1 MKLGDVFLCTARKL
15 ARAHAQR
22 WFGTAVAG
30 LVAILHSQ
38 GLGQE
43 AVRMSL
49 AGEAAA
55 EARRSA
61 ALRPEYYNIRF
72 GPTAWSFAAGLDLEG
87 NDNIRFD
94 ARDPEADLTVRPQL
108 TSRMDWRISDRNS
121 LNLALGAGYSAYLE
135 HPELNRFFVAPGSEL
150 ALDFYAGDFWINL
163 HERLAIT
170 ENAYQDPTV
179 VGTADYSQ
187 LQNNAGMTTTWDLNK
202 LVFRLGY
209 DHANYFELTGGG
221 GPPDGASEIASLS
234 GGYRFGPEM
243 ETGLESGGG
252 LTRYNGALAAI
263 KLATDW
269 NAGVFLESQPTEH
282 VHLRARAGY
291 TLYSPGESEAHLAAE
306 EFTGIYARL
315 ALNHRLNQFVEY
327 QLNGGRSISF
337 GFFAGTIDLYDAT
350 LQVRWHLFQKI
361 SVGTWFG
368 FEHGSQVLIGTETFD
383 RFGPGL
389 SLERPITRRMSA
401 SLRYQYYQRQ
411 SNIPGDDY
419 AVNIVTMNFA
429 FRL

>member
-1 MKLGDVFLCTARKL
+1 MKLGDVFLGTARRL
-15 ARAHAQR
+15 ARGDIQR
-22 WFGTAVAG
+22 RCSAAVVG
-30 LVAILHSQ
+30 LAVLLHSQ

-43 AVRMSL
+43 AVRMSF

-61 ALRPEYYNIRF
+61 ALRPNYYNIKL

-94 ARDPEADLTVRPQL
+94 ARQPETDLTVRPQL
-108 TSRMDWRISDRNS
+108 TLHMDCRTSDRNS
-121 LNLALGAGYSAYLE
+121 LNLAVGAGYSAYLE
-135 HPELNRFFVAPGSEL
+135 HPGLNRFFVTPGSEL

-163 HERLAIT
+163 HERLSIT

-202 LVFRLGY
+202 LVLRLGY
-209 DHANYFELTGGG
+209 DHANYSELTGAGG
-221 GPPDGASEIASLS
+221 RPDGESEIASLS
-234 GGYRFGPEM
+234 AGYRFGPEM
-243 ETGLESGGG
+243 EAGLESGAG
-252 LTRYNGALAAI
+252 LTRYNGANAAI
-263 KLATDW
+263 KQAADW
-269 NAGVFLESQPTEH
+269 NAGVFLESQPMER

-291 TLYSPGESEAHLAAE
+291 TLYSPGQSDAHLAAE

-315 ALNHRLNQFVEY
+315 GLNHRLNQFVDYE
-327 QLNGGRSISF
+327 LNGGRSISF

-350 LQVRWHLFQKI
+350 LQVRWHLFQKV
-361 SVGTWFG
+361 SLGAWFG
-368 FEHGSQVLIGTETFD
+368 FEHGSQVLIGSETFD

-389 SLERPITRRMSA
+389 GLERPITARMSA
-401 SLRYQYYQRQ
+401 SVRYQYYQRR

-419 AVNIVTMNFA
+419 AVNIVTMNLA